1 MTFTFLCL
9 LTAKTEISI
18 SPGKVIMNAVAQ
30 AWFHKSNPN
39 FLDVRREES
48 SRMLYTT
55 IIKIAHN
62 FLFFFPFK
70 SIQNIFILKLNID
83 IYRKRKI
90 LIKSSIWS
98 ITIDRLGILEIAIPR
113 IKVIITLTL
122 LSVKM
127 SFIKESQTPT
137 DTKTNIIITDLFEK
151 EDEVETKTIRGLKNK
166 KDKNDKH

>member
-1 MTFTFLCL
+1 M
-9 LTAKTEISI
+9 
-18 SPGKVIMNAVAQ
+18 
-30 AWFHKSNPN
+30 
-39 FLDVRREES
+39 
-48 SRMLYTT
+48 
-55 IIKIAHN
+55 
-62 FLFFFPFK
+62 
-70 SIQNIFILKLNID
+70 ID
-83 IYRKRKI
+83 NH
-90 LIKSSIWS
+90 
-98 ITIDRLGILEIAIPR
+98 GILEIAIPR

>member
-1 MTFTFLCL
+1 M
-9 LTAKTEISI
+9 
-18 SPGKVIMNAVAQ
+18 
-30 AWFHKSNPN
+30 
-39 FLDVRREES
+39 
-48 SRMLYTT
+48 
-55 IIKIAHN
+55 
-62 FLFFFPFK
+62 
-70 SIQNIFILKLNID
+70 KLNID

-90 LIKSSIWS
+90 LIKSSILS